1 MSNRLALGALLAIL
15 LASFYSS
22 PAAAAPC
29 GGLKGCPDGP
39 QAGLEAGQVTAA
51 YFEVVAGTGRASNVP
66 PTGPP
71 SFQWRLRTQCEVSDP
86 NVGACQPGAVVCDPV
101 EARVVTYY
109 IVQRQRLALPDGVV
123 IDGQAAPEGLPPG
136 TPFGPWETTFAGC
149 VDITDLNPPPSPD
162 EVFRYFQT
170 LPLPQLTTRQQP
182 PGAALVGLPVI
193 FFTDSPTTQTFTVDI
208 RGFDVDITAR
218 ATSFTWTTGDGTTL
232 TTTDPGA
239 PYPDQTI
246 THDYAAGTYTAGL
259 TTTWGG
265 TFTVDG
271 GAAADVPGTTTTA
284 GTPIT
289 FSVRQA
295 RSVLTNPYD

>member
-1 MSNRLALGALLAIL
+1 MSVLRSGFVALAAICIMALCGFHPAGACEGVVCQNPSPQVTIQPGALQVSALSGVAGDGFRS
-15 LASFYSS
+15 ASFS
-22 PAAAAPC
+22 PAPEILFSLVTPC
-29 GGLKGCPDGP
+29 
-39 QAGLEAGQVTAA
+39 EYT
-51 YFEVVAGTGRASNVP
+51 
-66 PTGPP
+66 
-71 SFQWRLRTQCEVSDP
+71 DP
-86 NVGACQPGAVVCDPV
+86 RQGACQPGEYECDQVVGRIIAYYFVLSERIAQPDRRAILDLAPLNADAVGEPYGPV
-101 EARVVTYY
+101 MRE
-109 IVQRQRLALPDGVV
+109 G
-123 IDGQAAPEGLPPG
+123 AA
-136 TPFGPWETTFAGC
+136 C

-182 PGAALVGLPVI
+182 PGEALVGLPVI

-208 RGFDVDITAR
+208 RGFDVVITAR

-246 THDYAAGTYTAGL
+246 THDYTSGTYTATL

-271 GAAADVPGTTTTA
+271 GAAADVPGTTTTD
-284 GTPIT
+284 GTPTT
-289 FSVRQA
+289 FTVRQA

>member
-1 MSNRLALGALLAIL
+1 
-15 LASFYSS
+15 
-22 PAAAAPC
+22 
-29 GGLKGCPDGP
+29 
-39 QAGLEAGQVTAA
+39 
-51 YFEVVAGTGRASNVP
+51 
-66 PTGPP
+66 
-71 SFQWRLRTQCEVSDP
+71 
-86 NVGACQPGAVVCDPV
+86 
-101 EARVVTYY
+101 
-109 IVQRQRLALPDGVV
+109 VQRQRLALPDGVV
-123 IDGQAAPEGLPPG
+123 IDGQAAPEGLLPG

-182 PGAALVGLPVI
+182 PGEALVGLPVV

-208 RGFDVDITAR
+208 RGFAVTITAR
-218 ATSFTWTTGDGTTL
+218 ATSFTWTTGDGATL

-239 PYPDQTI
+239 PYPDQTV

-259 TTTWGG
+259 VTTWGG

-271 GAAADVPGTTTTA
+271 GAAADVPGTTTTEGA
-284 GTPIT
+284 PAT
-289 FSVRQA
+289 FTVRQA